1 MFSRPERIRNRRA
14 QRPAG
19 AAPLAAVLMAG
30 AVAVASLISGC
41 GSAAHSASASTT
53 TATTTVAAHPNTSAS
68 ASAVGSQARI
78 TAAEHHVRTLLA
90 GIPEASDDVLG
101 KTTAPITI
109 IEYGD
114 LECAVCD
121 AFALGTDAIVSDGTH
136 GTGIEDEIID
146 KLVKTGRAKLV
157 YDALDTATSDGATP
171 GEFVAQQ
178 AAAYAAGLQ
187 DKAWYFIELFYNEQH
202 PEGTDYVNQSFLN
215 AIALQV
221 PGLNYTKWLI
231 DSRSAKLRAQVLA
244 DNTRGDEVDGG
255 MPGTP
260 TIVVQSKTHGV
271 IAAEGIPTFTQ
282 VERAIQAAQFN

>member
-1 MFSRPERIRNRRA
+1 
-14 QRPAG
+14 
-19 AAPLAAVLMAG
+19 VLVVA
-30 AVAVASLISGC
+30 AVAVVILMSGC
-41 GSAAHSASASTT
+41 GSAAHPSGASTT
-53 TATTTVAAHPNTSAS
+53 TASTSDRPNASTSTSTSAS
-68 ASAVGSQARI
+68 ASAVASQARI
-78 TAAEHHVRTLLA
+78 TAAEQHVRTLLT
-90 GIPEASDDVLG
+90 GISEASDDVLG

-121 AFALGTDAIVSDGTH
+121 AFALGTDAVVSDGTH
-136 GTGIEDEIID
+136 GTGIENEIID

-271 IAAEGIPTFTQ
+271 VAAEGIPTFAQ
-282 VERAIQAAQFN
+282 VKQAIQAVQFN